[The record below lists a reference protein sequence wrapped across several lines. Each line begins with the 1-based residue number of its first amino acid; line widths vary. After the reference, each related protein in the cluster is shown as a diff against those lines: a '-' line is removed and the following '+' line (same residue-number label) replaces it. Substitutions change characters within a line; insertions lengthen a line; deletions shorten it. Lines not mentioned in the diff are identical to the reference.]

1 MKNRKVM
8 KMLAISACVMML
20 SASFTGCA
28 KSTPEA
34 TEEVDMSVS
43 VETSKPDI
51 RDISISSNF
60 AATVEADSEVIV
72 MPKVGGEV
80 TAKNFEVGDHVNE
93 GDLLF
98 AIDDESAQI
107 ALTQAKATV
116 TSAQAGVTNS
126 EASQQAAQF
135 SAAETI
141 GTIATK
147 EQQLQN
153 AVDSAQANVQIA
165 ANTLDTASKGVD
177 YSGKSK
183 SDLKDDLKDAKKDK
197 KKLKNLIDEYYASS
211 DETKRENVL
220 KGSGYSNIA
229 AVESAYAQAKS
240 SINSLEK
247 SIDSGDL
254 SETTNKNSA
263 ATAEQNYFMAQES
276 AQLAQQQQQDYQN
289 YTKNTTIAGVTSS
302 LAQAEAGV
310 TSSKASLEQ
319 AKASLENAKIALE
332 NTQVKSPVSGKI
344 TAINVSLHNTVNAG
358 SQAYVIESD
367 ANSKIVFYVTEE
379 TVRNMSVGNS
389 AIVTK
394 NGEDYQAKITM
405 VSSTLD
411 SDKHL
416 FKVEASVIGASD
428 LVNGSD
434 VTVRTV
440 TRQAKKAISVPVSS
454 VYYDG
459 EQAYVYVNDNGIAKR
474 TDIVTGIS
482 DSTNVAVTDGL
493 TADDNI
499 VVSYSS
505 QLTDGVELKV
515 SGNADK
521 AESKEEASK

>member
-1 MKNRKVM
+1 
-8 KMLAISACVMML
+8 MLAISASVTML
-20 SASFTGCA
+20 SLSFAGCA
-28 KSTPEA
+28 KSAPEA

-72 MPKVGGEV
+72 MPKIGGEV

-98 AIDDESAQI
+98 TIDDESAQI

-116 TSAQAGVTNS
+116 TSAQAGVASS
-126 EASQQAAQF
+126 EASQQSAQF

-153 AVDSAQANVQIA
+153 AVDSANANVQIA
-165 ANTLDTASKGVD
+165 ANTLDSAGKSTD
-177 YSGKSK
+177 YSDKNVD
-183 SDLKDDLKDAKKDK
+183 DLRDDLKDAKKDK
-197 KKLKNLIDEYYASS
+197 KKLKNIINEYYAAAD
-211 DETKRENVL
+211 DEKRENVL
-220 KGSGYSNIA
+220 KGTGYSSIA
-229 AVESAYAQAKS
+229 AVESAYAQAKG

-254 SETTNKNSA
+254 SKETNANSA
-263 ATAEQNYFMAQES
+263 ATAEQNYFMAQEN

-319 AKASLENAKIALE
+319 AKAGLENAKLALE

-358 SQAYVIESD
+358 AQAYVIESD

-379 TVRNMSVGNS
+379 TVKNISVGND
-389 AIVTK
+389 ALVTK
-394 NGEDYQAKITM
+394 NGEEYKAKITM

-416 FKVEASVIGASD
+416 FKVEASVAGNSD

-434 VTVRTV
+434 VTVRTI
-440 TRQAKKAISVPVSS
+440 TREAKKAISVPVSA

-459 EQAYVYVNDNGIAKR
+459 EQAYVYVDDNGIAKR
-474 TDIVTGIS
+474 TDITTGIS
-482 DSTNVAVTDGL
+482 DSTNVAITDGI
-493 TADDNI
+493 TADDSI

-505 QLTDGVELKV
+505 QLADGSELRV
-515 SGNADK
+515 AGDSGNK
-521 AESKEEASK
+521 ESKGEAAEE